1 MSPRPAISVR
11 NVAKRFEPTGGFGAL
26 LRVGDRRP
34 PVDVLT
40 DVSFEVGEGE
50 VFGLLGPNGAGKTTL
65 VEILA
70 TLVSPTGGVASI
82 HGHDVVGQAAAVRT
96 LIGLVPA
103 DSETLYPRLTG
114 RENLRFFGLLHG
126 LSARATEARV
136 DELLGLVGLTDDGAT
151 RVERYSDG
159 MKARLSLA
167 RGLVADPRVLLLDE
181 PTRALDPIAKRTVR
195 RFVVDEL
202 AARRRKTVVWVT
214 HSLAEAEEVCGRLAI
229 LHQGRLATVGTPAEL
244 ARRVQASDLATAF
257 ARSIGTAP

>member
-1 MSPRPAISVR
+1 M
-11 NVAKRFEPTGGFGAL
+11 
-26 LRVGDRRP
+26 
-34 PVDVLT
+34 LT

-114 RENLRFFGLLHG
+114 RENLRFLVCCTDCP
-126 LSARATEARV
+126 ARSTEARV

-202 AARRRKTVVWVT
+202 AARRREDRRLGHTQPRR
-214 HSLAEAEEVCGRLAI
+214 GRRGLRASGDPPPGASCHCRDTGRARTAGAGVRPGHRVRA
-229 LHQGRLATVGTPAEL
+229 LHRDGALM
-244 ARRVQASDLATAF
+244 TA
-257 ARSIGTAP
+257 